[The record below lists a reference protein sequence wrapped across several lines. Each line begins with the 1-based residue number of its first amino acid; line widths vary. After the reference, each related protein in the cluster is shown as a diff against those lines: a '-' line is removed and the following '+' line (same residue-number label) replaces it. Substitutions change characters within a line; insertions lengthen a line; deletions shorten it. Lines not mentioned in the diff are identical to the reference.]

1 MADIF
6 LARGKACT
14 LAANYKQ
21 CTCNKRRTAFA
32 HRERALGPRR
42 TGGKGTNNRFISL
55 TGRPPP
61 AAHLPNVKEPRGTTL
76 SRHMTRSYKQQLE
89 QPCRS
94 TAPQSLPEAPRVASQ
109 CTSVCGRAQLLSRR
123 RALPNRQTEI
133 LLGLI
138 RPGSISSDGTEPAMW
153 YLAC

>member
-32 HRERALGPRR
+32 HRQSALGPRR
-42 TGGKGTNNRFISL
+42 TGGKVTNNRFISL

-61 AAHLPNVKEPRGTTL
+61 AAHLPNVKETRGTTL

-109 CTSVCGRAQLLSRR
+109 CTSVCGRVQLLSRAR
-123 RALPNRQTEI
+123 GGRARPEIACWHLVPKGGRFLIVRQKYF
-133 LLGLI
+133 
-138 RPGSISSDGTEPAMW
+138 SV
-153 YLAC
+153 